1 MTGVNAFLFEHGSGT
16 MWAGPPPG
24 DFMPENNPGRL
35 VRELIEIRPAGNE
48 VHSYLDIVSPDAI
61 SRDHLEYI
69 LRTVPEQV
77 PNIGLPMSFVTVPV
91 LVRFNL
97 VGYLLPVW
105 YSELNRLRDAAL
117 AVFGPGLDV
126 Y

>member
-1 MTGVNAFLFEHGSGT
+1 M
-16 MWAGPPPG
+16 
-24 DFMPENNPGRL
+24 
-35 VRELIEIRPAGNE
+35 
-48 VHSYLDIVSPDAI
+48 